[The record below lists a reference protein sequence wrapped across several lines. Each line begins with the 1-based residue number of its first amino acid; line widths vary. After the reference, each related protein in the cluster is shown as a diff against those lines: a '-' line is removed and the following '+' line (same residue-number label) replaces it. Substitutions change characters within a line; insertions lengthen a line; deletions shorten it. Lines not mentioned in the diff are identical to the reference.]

1 MVWLGALGLAAL
13 GVAYVVLGARRR
25 GTGDA
30 RRRTAQA
37 AFVERAREIR
47 AEGLAQGLPA
57 EQVAALEH
65 ELALDLLAGDNAAP
79 AAAKT
84 RPPALPSRALLA
96 AAVAGGALALGLYA
110 WWGDPH
116 APRIVSAL
124 AKLADEDA
132 PQLAAL
138 APVLTARAHRRPNDA
153 NTWLHLAGVYMRLAD
168 YEGAAA
174 AFAHAHELV
183 GPDPHVDLAWAQ
195 ARLLADRGAVSPAT
209 REIAARVLA
218 RSPDH
223 PQMRELLAM
232 GDLRAGDF
240 ASAARHVASLLRQDL
255 PAERRRLLEN
265 MLALARERQGAER
278 VYIEVVVTVAAPV
291 ADVAAPWLMVL
302 ARPAG
307 GGGPVA
313 ATRQPARDRQTVV
326 LDDANAMLAGSGL
339 SQSGLV
345 EVVARLSPSGS
356 AADSDVEAVSKP
368 LDPATRPRVELTLRL
383 GAAKPA
389 PNPAAGV
396 SVRVSLAAQVDAG
409 TPVFVIARAIAGR
422 GPPVAVRRLRAGDL
436 PMRVVL
442 TDADAMLPGQRLSA
456 LEEVQVIA
464 RASLGG
470 TPSAR
475 RGDVESAATRTR
487 VGAAEVVE
495 LRIEHALL

>member
-25 GTGDA
+25 GTGDP

-57 EQVAALEH
+57 EQVAALEQ

-84 RPPALPSRALLA
+84 RPPALPPRALLA

-116 APRIVSAL
+116 APRIVSVL
-124 AKLADEDA
+124 AKLADEDVR
-132 PQLAAL
+132 QLAAL
-138 APVLTARAHRRPNDA
+138 APVLRARAHRRPNDA

-183 GPDPHVDLAWAQ
+183 GPDAHVDIAWAQ

-240 ASAARHVASLLRQDL
+240 ASAAQHVASLLRQDL
-255 PAERRRLLEN
+255 PAERRRLLGN
-265 MLALARERQGAER
+265 MLALARQRQGAER
-278 VYIEVVVTVAAPV
+278 AYVEVAVTVAGAPAA
-291 ADVAAPWLMVL
+291 ADAAAPWLLVF
-302 ARPAG
+302 ARPV
-307 GGGPVA
+307 GGGPPVA
-313 ATRQPARDRQTVV
+313 VARQPARGQQTVV
-326 LDDANAMLAGSGL
+326 LDDANAMLEDAAL
-339 SQSGLV
+339 SQSGMV
-345 EVVARLSPSGS
+345 EVVARLSRSGN
-356 AADSDVEAVSKP
+356 AGDFDVEAVSEAVA
-368 LDPATRPRVELTLRL
+368 PATRPRLELTLR
-383 GAAKPA
+383 GDAARPA
-389 PNPAAGV
+389 P
-396 SVRVSLAAQVDAG
+396 D
-409 TPVFVIARAIAGR
+409 PV
-422 GPPVAVRRLRAGDL
+422 PP
-436 PMRVVL
+436 
-442 TDADAMLPGQRLSA
+442 
-456 LEEVQVIA
+456 
-464 RASLGG
+464 
-470 TPSAR
+470 
-475 RGDVESAATRTR
+475 
-487 VGAAEVVE
+487 
-495 LRIEHALL
+495 

>member
-25 GTGDA
+25 GTGDPP
-30 RRRTAQA
+30 RRTARA

-57 EQVAALEH
+57 EQVAALEQ

-79 AAAKT
+79 AAART
-84 RPPALPSRALLA
+84 RPPALPPRALLA

-132 PQLAAL
+132 RQLTAL

-240 ASAARHVASLLRQDL
+240 ASAARHVASLLRQEL
-255 PAERRRLLEN
+255 PAERRRLLRN
-265 MLALARERQGAER
+265 MLALARQRQNAER
-278 VYIEVVVTVAAPV
+278 AYVEVAVTVAGAPAA
-291 ADVAAPWLMVL
+291 ADAAAPWLLVF
-302 ARPAG
+302 ARPV
-307 GGGPVA
+307 GGGPPVA
-313 ATRQPARDRQTVV
+313 VARQPARGQQTVV
-326 LDDANAMLAGSGL
+326 LDDANAMLEDAAL
-339 SQSGLV
+339 SQSGMV
-345 EVVARLSPSGS
+345 EVVARLSHSGN
-356 AADSDVEAVSKP
+356 AGDFDVEAVSEAVA
-368 LDPATRPRVELTLRL
+368 PATRPRLELTLR
-383 GAAKPA
+383 GDAARPA
-389 PNPAAGV
+389 P
-396 SVRVSLAAQVDAG
+396 D
-409 TPVFVIARAIAGR
+409 PV
-422 GPPVAVRRLRAGDL
+422 PP
-436 PMRVVL
+436 
-442 TDADAMLPGQRLSA
+442 
-456 LEEVQVIA
+456 
-464 RASLGG
+464 
-470 TPSAR
+470 
-475 RGDVESAATRTR
+475 
-487 VGAAEVVE
+487 
-495 LRIEHALL
+495 

>member
-13 GVAYVVLGARRR
+13 GVAYVVLGTRRR
-25 GTGDA
+25 GTGDPP
-30 RRRTAQA
+30 RRTARA

-57 EQVAALEH
+57 EQVAALEQ
-65 ELALDLLAGDNAAP
+65 ELALDLLTGDNAAP
-79 AAAKT
+79 ATAKP
-84 RPPALPSRALLA
+84 RPPAMQTRALLA

-132 PQLAAL
+132 RQLAAL
-138 APVLTARAHRRPNDA
+138 APVLRARAHRRPNDA

-183 GPDPHVDLAWAQ
+183 GPDAHVDIAWAQ

-255 PAERRRLLEN
+255 PAERRRLLGN
-265 MLALARERQGAER
+265 MLALARQRQGAER
-278 VYIEVVVTVAAPV
+278 TYVEVAVTVAGAP
-291 ADVAAPWLMVL
+291 AAAAPWLLVF
-302 ARPAG
+302 ARPV
-307 GGGPVA
+307 GGGPPVA
-313 ATRQPARDRQTVV
+313 VARQPARGQQTVV
-326 LDDANAMLAGSGL
+326 LDDANAMLEDAAL
-339 SQSGLV
+339 SQSGMV
-345 EVVARLSPSGS
+345 EVVARLSRSGN
-356 AADSDVEAVSKP
+356 AGDFDVEAVSEAVA
-368 LDPATRPRVELTLRL
+368 PATRPRLELTLR
-383 GAAKPA
+383 GDEARPA
-389 PNPAAGV
+389 P
-396 SVRVSLAAQVDAG
+396 D
-409 TPVFVIARAIAGR
+409 PV
-422 GPPVAVRRLRAGDL
+422 PP
-436 PMRVVL
+436 
-442 TDADAMLPGQRLSA
+442 
-456 LEEVQVIA
+456 
-464 RASLGG
+464 
-470 TPSAR
+470 
-475 RGDVESAATRTR
+475 
-487 VGAAEVVE
+487 
-495 LRIEHALL
+495 

>member
-1 MVWLGALGLAAL
+1 MVVWLGALGLAAL

-25 GTGDA
+25 GTGDP

-47 AEGLAQGLPA
+47 TEGLAQGLPA
-57 EQVAALEH
+57 EQVAALEQ

-79 AAAKT
+79 AAKT
-84 RPPALPSRALLA
+84 RPPAVQAHALLA

-132 PQLAAL
+132 RQLTAL

-255 PAERRRLLEN
+255 PAERRRLLRN
-265 MLALARERQGAER
+265 MLALARQRQNAER
-278 VYIEVVVTVAAPV
+278 VYIEVAVTVAGAPAA
-291 ADVAAPWLMVL
+291 ADAAAPWLLVF
-302 ARPAG
+302 ARPV
-307 GGGPVA
+307 GGGPPVA
-313 ATRQPARDRQTVV
+313 VARQPARDQQTVV
-326 LDDANAMLAGSGL
+326 LDDANAMLEDAAL
-339 SQSGLV
+339 SQSGMV
-345 EVVARLSPSGS
+345 EVVARLSRSGN
-356 AADSDVEAVSKP
+356 AGDFDVEAVSEAVA
-368 LDPATRPRVELTLRL
+368 PATRPRLELTLR
-383 GAAKPA
+383 GDAARPA
-389 PNPAAGV
+389 P
-396 SVRVSLAAQVDAG
+396 D
-409 TPVFVIARAIAGR
+409 PV
-422 GPPVAVRRLRAGDL
+422 PP
-436 PMRVVL
+436 
-442 TDADAMLPGQRLSA
+442 
-456 LEEVQVIA
+456 
-464 RASLGG
+464 
-470 TPSAR
+470 
-475 RGDVESAATRTR
+475 
-487 VGAAEVVE
+487 
-495 LRIEHALL
+495 

>member
-25 GTGDA
+25 GTGDP

-57 EQVAALEH
+57 EQVAALEQ

-84 RPPALPSRALLA
+84 RPPALPPRALLA

-116 APRIVSAL
+116 APRIVSVL
-124 AKLADEDA
+124 AKLADEDVR
-132 PQLAAL
+132 QLAAL
-138 APVLTARAHRRPNDA
+138 APVLTARAHRRPDDA

-255 PAERRRLLEN
+255 PAERRRLLGN
-265 MLALARERQGAER
+265 MLALARQRQNAER
-278 VYIEVVVTVAAPV
+278 AYVEVAVTVAGAP
-291 ADVAAPWLMVL
+291 AAAAPWLLVF
-302 ARPAG
+302 ARPV
-307 GGGPVA
+307 GGGPPVA
-313 ATRQPARDRQTVV
+313 VARQPARGQQTVV
-326 LDDANAMLAGSGL
+326 LDDANAMLEDAAL
-339 SQSGLV
+339 SQSGMV
-345 EVVARLSPSGS
+345 EVVARLSRSGN
-356 AADSDVEAVSKP
+356 AGDFDVEAVSEAVA
-368 LDPATRPRVELTLRL
+368 PATRPRLELTLR
-383 GAAKPA
+383 GDAARPG
-389 PNPAAGV
+389 P
-396 SVRVSLAAQVDAG
+396 D
-409 TPVFVIARAIAGR
+409 PV
-422 GPPVAVRRLRAGDL
+422 PP
-436 PMRVVL
+436 
-442 TDADAMLPGQRLSA
+442 
-456 LEEVQVIA
+456 
-464 RASLGG
+464 
-470 TPSAR
+470 
-475 RGDVESAATRTR
+475 
-487 VGAAEVVE
+487 
-495 LRIEHALL
+495 

>member
-1 MVWLGALGLAAL
+1 MVVWLGALGLAAL

-25 GTGDA
+25 GTGDP

-57 EQVAALEH
+57 EQVAALEQ
-65 ELALDLLAGDNAAP
+65 ELALDLLASDNAAP
-79 AAAKT
+79 AAKT
-84 RPPALPSRALLA
+84 RPPALPPRALLA
-96 AAVAGGALALGLYA
+96 AAVVGGALALGLYA

-132 PQLAAL
+132 RQLAAL
-138 APVLTARAHRRPNDA
+138 APVLAARAHRRPNDA

-183 GPDPHVDLAWAQ
+183 GPDPHIDLAWAQ

-255 PAERRRLLEN
+255 PAERRRLLRN
-265 MLALARERQGAER
+265 MLALARQRQNAER
-278 VYIEVVVTVAAPV
+278 VYIEVAVTVAGAPAA
-291 ADVAAPWLMVL
+291 ADAAAPWLLVF
-302 ARPAG
+302 ARPV
-307 GGGPVA
+307 GGGPPVA
-313 ATRQPARDRQTVV
+313 VARQPARDQQTVV
-326 LDDANAMLAGSGL
+326 LDDANAMLEDAAL
-339 SQSGLV
+339 SQSGMV
-345 EVVARLSPSGS
+345 EVVARLSRSGN
-356 AADSDVEAVSKP
+356 AGDFDVEAVSEAVAP
-368 LDPATRPRVELTLRL
+368 TTRPRLELTLR
-383 GAAKPA
+383 GDAARPA
-389 PNPAAGV
+389 P
-396 SVRVSLAAQVDAG
+396 D
-409 TPVFVIARAIAGR
+409 PV
-422 GPPVAVRRLRAGDL
+422 PP
-436 PMRVVL
+436 
-442 TDADAMLPGQRLSA
+442 
-456 LEEVQVIA
+456 
-464 RASLGG
+464 
-470 TPSAR
+470 
-475 RGDVESAATRTR
+475 
-487 VGAAEVVE
+487 
-495 LRIEHALL
+495 

>member
-13 GVAYVVLGARRR
+13 GVAYVVLGTRRR
-25 GTGDA
+25 GTGDPP
-30 RRRTAQA
+30 RRTARA

-57 EQVAALEH
+57 EQVAALEQ

-84 RPPALPSRALLA
+84 RPPALPPRALLA

-132 PQLAAL
+132 RQLAAL

-255 PAERRRLLEN
+255 PAERRRLLRN
-265 MLALARERQGAER
+265 MLALARQRQNAER
-278 VYIEVVVTVAAPV
+278 AYVEVAVTVAGAPV
-291 ADVAAPWLMVL
+291 AADAAPWLLVF
-302 ARPAG
+302 ARPV
-307 GGGPVA
+307 GGGPPVA
-313 ATRQPARDRQTVV
+313 VARQPARGQQTVV
-326 LDDANAMLAGSGL
+326 LDDANAMLEDAAL
-339 SQSGLV
+339 SQSGMV
-345 EVVARLSPSGS
+345 EVVARLSRSGN
-356 AADSDVEAVSKP
+356 AGDFDVEAVSEAVA
-368 LDPATRPRVELTLRL
+368 PATRPRLELTLR
-383 GAAKPA
+383 GDAARPA
-389 PNPAAGV
+389 P
-396 SVRVSLAAQVDAG
+396 D
-409 TPVFVIARAIAGR
+409 PV
-422 GPPVAVRRLRAGDL
+422 PP
-436 PMRVVL
+436 
-442 TDADAMLPGQRLSA
+442 
-456 LEEVQVIA
+456 
-464 RASLGG
+464 
-470 TPSAR
+470 
-475 RGDVESAATRTR
+475 
-487 VGAAEVVE
+487 
-495 LRIEHALL
+495 

>member
-1 MVWLGALGLAAL
+1 VVVWLGALGLAAL

-25 GTGDA
+25 GTGDP

-57 EQVAALEH
+57 EQVAALEQ
-65 ELALDLLAGDNAAP
+65 ELALDLLASDNAAP
-79 AAAKT
+79 AAKT
-84 RPPALPSRALLA
+84 RPPALPPRALLA
-96 AAVAGGALALGLYA
+96 AAVVGGALALGLYA

-132 PQLAAL
+132 RQLAAL
-138 APVLTARAHRRPNDA
+138 APVLAARAHRRPNDA

-183 GPDPHVDLAWAQ
+183 GPDPHIDLAWAQ

-255 PAERRRLLEN
+255 PAERRRLLRN
-265 MLALARERQGAER
+265 MLALARQRQNAER
-278 VYIEVVVTVAAPV
+278 VYIEVAVTVAGAPAA
-291 ADVAAPWLMVL
+291 ADAAAPWLLVF
-302 ARPAG
+302 ARPV
-307 GGGPVA
+307 GGGPPVA
-313 ATRQPARDRQTVV
+313 VARQPARDQQTVV
-326 LDDANAMLAGSGL
+326 LDDANAMLEDAAL
-339 SQSGLV
+339 SQSGMV
-345 EVVARLSPSGS
+345 EVVARLSRSGN
-356 AADSDVEAVSKP
+356 AGDFDVEAVSEAVAP
-368 LDPATRPRVELTLRL
+368 TTRPRLELTLR
-383 GAAKPA
+383 GDAARPA
-389 PNPAAGV
+389 P
-396 SVRVSLAAQVDAG
+396 D
-409 TPVFVIARAIAGR
+409 PV
-422 GPPVAVRRLRAGDL
+422 PP
-436 PMRVVL
+436 
-442 TDADAMLPGQRLSA
+442 
-456 LEEVQVIA
+456 
-464 RASLGG
+464 
-470 TPSAR
+470 
-475 RGDVESAATRTR
+475 
-487 VGAAEVVE
+487 
-495 LRIEHALL
+495 